1 MVSPMAATISI
12 PRSVVRASTK
22 STCSTA
28 TLPPWMCSPWR
39 WSAQRPW
46 CKTISF
52 SSSRTSATQAGSS
65 LSESRCWR
73 VNSASSR
80 LRSMRSTK
88 TSTHKPSAVG
98 RNCLKEWSTAL
109 STSEARLNGRRSDIL
124 TTNLCPRRPTTFY
137 SCTGITLH
145 IMKCLSNNNK
155 RTHPMNTLKRTLL
168 ASALALLSLP
178 VMADSAHPK
187 IGFSIDDLR
196 LERWSR
202 DRDYFVAAAEK
213 LDAKVYVQSADA
225 NEQKQISQI
234 ENLISR
240 GVDVLVIV
248 PFNATVLTN
257 AVAEAKKAGIKV
269 VSYDRL
275 ILNAD
280 IDAYISFDNE
290 KVGEMQAGG
299 VLKAAPKGNYFLL
312 GGAPTDNNAKIL
324 REGQMKVLQPAI
336 DKGDIKIVGQQWV
349 KEWNPTEALSIVENA
364 LTRNN
369 NKIDGIVASND
380 ATAGGAI
387 QALAAQKLAGKV
399 PISGQDADLAAVKR
413 VIDGTQTMTV
423 YKPLKLIA
431 SEAAKLSVQPVRNEK
446 PAFTAQYDNG
456 GKKVDT
462 ILLTPTPLTKD
473 NIDLLEKDGFYTK
486 AQMGGQ

>member
-1 MVSPMAATISI
+1 
-12 PRSVVRASTK
+12 
-22 STCSTA
+22 
-28 TLPPWMCSPWR
+28 
-39 WSAQRPW
+39 
-46 CKTISF
+46 
-52 SSSRTSATQAGSS
+52 
-65 LSESRCWR
+65 
-73 VNSASSR
+73 
-80 LRSMRSTK
+80 
-88 TSTHKPSAVG
+88 
-98 RNCLKEWSTAL
+98 
-109 STSEARLNGRRSDIL
+109 
-124 TTNLCPRRPTTFY
+124 
-137 SCTGITLH
+137 
-145 IMKCLSNNNK
+145 
-155 RTHPMNTLKRTLL
+155 
-168 ASALALLSLP
+168 
-178 VMADSAHPK
+178 
-187 IGFSIDDLR
+187 
-196 LERWSR
+196 
-202 DRDYFVAAAEK
+202 
-213 LDAKVYVQSADA
+213 VQSADA

-240 GVDVLVIV
+240 GVDVIVIV

-257 AVAEAKKAGIKV
+257 AIAEAKKAGIKV

-290 KVGEMQAGG
+290 KVGEMQANG
-299 VLKAAPKGNYFLL
+299 VLQAAPKGNYFLL
-312 GGAPTDNNAKIL
+312 GGAPTDNNAKVL

-369 NKIDGIVASND
+369 NKIDAIVASND

-431 SEAAKLSVQPVRNEK
+431 TEAAKLSVQLARNEK
-446 PAFTAQYDNG
+446 PTSQLAIRQRQQESRHHPAHPDPADQGQYRPVGEGRLLHQRADRPVGAGLPAKNVNDNAG
-456 GKKVDT
+456 
-462 ILLTPTPLTKD
+462 ILD
-473 NIDLLEKDGFYTK
+473 VRV
-486 AQMGGQ
+486 A